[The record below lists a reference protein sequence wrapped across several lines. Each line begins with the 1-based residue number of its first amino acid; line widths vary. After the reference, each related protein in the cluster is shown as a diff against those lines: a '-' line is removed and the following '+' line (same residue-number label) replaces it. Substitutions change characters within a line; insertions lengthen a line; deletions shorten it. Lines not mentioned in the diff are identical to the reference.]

1 MSLIE
6 QNRTLQILTPI
17 QPNAAA
23 TVSDSGVR
31 FESRGVVLVTGAA
44 EIAIPAGQALTK
56 HLRVLVC
63 VTGSVSEADIPKI
76 PKIMVARIMVVS
88 GYLGAFSVKALGG
101 NNAQIDLGPFS
112 FNSDGLF
119 DLVLDLNTTALL
131 SEEVRPLGYYAP
143 ARDPQAINAAISEL
157 SQLVGAFRKPR
168 YFRYNVDLC
177 AHDTQGIAGCS
188 RCLTTC
194 PAKAIVSAS
203 DRIAVDPHLCQG
215 CATCVI
221 ACPTGALTY
230 TSAQPEEMYARLTS
244 WFDDQTQGTT
254 LQPTLLIHEQDDAT
268 RAVDLAAWASAT
280 PFTVSAIAA
289 VGADFWL
296 AALAQGASRVIVV
309 PPLNLPESTRSA
321 LTTELRLLQ
330 DVLHACGE
338 PTSRIVLLERGA
350 TLPYKESPHSASTA
364 MPSSLMGQE
373 SKRERFEH
381 ALECFLAALTPTH
394 TIAPVIDLPPGSPF
408 GAVHVEAEDCT
419 MCGACSNLCP
429 TGALFSDE
437 DGLMRLR
444 FIESHCV
451 QCGICE
457 GGCPESAIS
466 LIPRL
471 LLQPETR
478 RGACTLN
485 EDRQHEC
492 PECGT
497 QFISKALLNKSIQI
511 MRAHAVIPEEAILG
525 LQKCP
530 RCRAQALLS

>member
-6 QNRTLQILTPI
+6 QNRSLQILTPI
-17 QPNAAA
+17 PPNAAA

-31 FESRGVVLVTGAA
+31 FESRGVVLVTGPA
-44 EIAIPAGQALTK
+44 EIAIPAGQALAK

-63 VTGSVSEADIPKI
+63 VTGSVSEGDIPKT
-76 PKIMVARIMVVS
+76 PKIMVARITVVS
-88 GYLGAFSVKALGG
+88 GYLGAFSAKALGG
-101 NNAQIDLGPFS
+101 NNAHIDMGPFS

-119 DLVLDLNTTALL
+119 DLVLDLNTSALL

-168 YFRYNVDLC
+168 YFHYDADLC

-188 RCLTTC
+188 RCLSTC
-194 PAKAIVSAS
+194 PAKAIVSAG
-203 DRIAVDPHLCQG
+203 DRIAVDPHICQG

-221 ACPTGALTY
+221 ACPTSALTY
-230 TSAQPEEMYARLTS
+230 ATVQPEEMYARLTS
-244 WFDDQTQGTT
+244 WFDNQTQRTT
-254 LQPTLLIHEQDDAT
+254 SQPTLLIHEQDDAI
-268 RAVDLAAWASAT
+268 RAVDLAAQASAI
-280 PFTVSAIAA
+280 PFAVSAIAA
-289 VGADFWL
+289 IGADFWL
-296 AALAQGASRVIVV
+296 AALANGASRVIVV
-309 PPLNLPESTRSA
+309 PPLNLRESTRSA

-330 DVLHACGE
+330 GILQACGE
-338 PTSRIVLLERGA
+338 PISRVVLLERGA
-350 TLPYKESPHSASTA
+350 ALLAEESPHPASIA
-364 MPSSLMGQE
+364 APFVGQE

-381 ALECFLAALTPTH
+381 ALERFLSALTPSV
-394 TIAPVIDLPPGSPF
+394 APVLDLPPGAPF
-408 GAVHVEAEDCT
+408 GAVELDAKTCT

-437 DGLMRLR
+437 DGLIRLR

-457 GGCPESAIS
+457 RGCPESAIS
-466 LIPRL
+466 LVPRL
-471 LLQPETR
+471 LFKTEAR
-478 RGACTLN
+478 KVARTLN
-485 EDRQHEC
+485 EDRPHEC

-497 QFISKALLNKSIQI
+497 PFISHALLNKSLQI
-511 MRAHAVIPEEAILG
+511 MRAQAVIPEEAILG

-530 RCRAQALLS
+530 RCRAQAMLR

>member
-1 MSLIE
+1 MSLTE
-6 QNRTLQILTPI
+6 QSRSFKILTPI

-31 FESRGVVLVTGAA
+31 FESRGVVLVTGPA

-63 VTGSVSEADIPKI
+63 VTGSGSEADIPKTL
-76 PKIMVARIMVVS
+76 KIMVARITVVS
-88 GYLGAFSVKALGG
+88 GYLGAFSAKALAG
-101 NNAQIDLGPFS
+101 NETQIDLGPFS

-143 ARDPQAINAAISEL
+143 TRESEAINAAIGEL

-168 YFRYNVDLC
+168 YFRYDADLC

-188 RCLTTC
+188 RCLSSC
-194 PAKAIVSAS
+194 PAKAIMSS
-203 DRIAVDPHLCQG
+203 DDRISVDPHLCQG

-230 TSAQPEEMYARLTS
+230 TTAQPEEVYARLMS
-244 WFDDQTQGTT
+244 WFDNRTQRTT
-254 LQPTLLIHEQDDAT
+254 LQPTLLIHEQDDAI
-268 RAVDLAAWASAT
+268 RADELAAWASAT
-280 PFTVSAIAA
+280 PFAVSAIASI
-289 VGADFWL
+289 GADFWL
-296 AALAQGASRVIVV
+296 AALARGASRVIVV

-330 DVLHACGE
+330 DILQACGE
-338 PTSRIVLLERGA
+338 PISRIVFLENRAVLPADEANPHPTSLA
-350 TLPYKESPHSASTA
+350 TPFV
-364 MPSSLMGQE
+364 GQE
-373 SKRERFEH
+373 NKRERFEH
-381 ALECFLAALTPTH
+381 ALERFLSASIQSITP
-394 TIAPVIDLPPGSPF
+394 VLDLPPGAPF
-408 GAVHVEAEDCT
+408 GAVELAAEACT

-437 DGLMRLR
+437 NGLMRLR

-457 GGCPESAIS
+457 RGCPESAIS
-466 LIPRL
+466 LVPRL
-471 LLQPETR
+471 LLKPETWKAAR
-478 RGACTLN
+478 TLN
-485 EDRQHEC
+485 EDRPHEC

-497 QFISKALLNKSIQI
+497 PFISRALLMKSAQI
-511 MRAHAVIPEEAILG
+511 MRAQAVIPEEAILG
-525 LQKCP
+525 LQRCP
-530 RCRAQALLS
+530 RCRAQAMLR